1 MNQPFP
7 ARLSPFQA
15 PWGLL
20 EGLGTGDAFFS
31 SPAITLLGRGIAH
44 QRRTA
49 DARPTTLDNAA
60 RELFDTA
67 RARGHVDPVIMGLI
81 PFDHADS
88 ARLFVPEELLR
99 AEPDTSGARPATTPL
114 DTAARS
120 ITPEPAPEHYC
131 HAVDSA
137 LTLFDATALNK
148 VVLARS
154 LRVQTGAPI
163 DAQALLKRLVSINP
177 QGYNFAL
184 PTGDSLDDTASL
196 VGASPELLIRRE
208 GHRVIANPLA
218 GSIARHDD
226 AGEDQRR
233 AEGLCVSDKDL
244 REHALVVDAIVA
256 ALQPLCR
263 TLNVPEG
270 PEVIGTDRMWHLSTT
285 LEGELA
291 DPSMTSLAV
300 AAALHPTPA
309 VCGTPWRDAHQAI
322 KSLEGFERGYFTGL
336 VGWCDETGDGEWAIA
351 IRCAEL
357 STDHVRVFAGAGVVP
372 GSSPRAELE
381 ETAAKMRTMLDAMG
395 LDYEDD
401 TTDTTA

>member
-1 MNQPFP
+1 MNQPLP
-7 ARLSPFQA
+7 SRLSLSQA

-20 EGLGTGDAFFS
+20 EGLRPGDAFFS
-31 SPAITLLGRGIAH
+31 SPAITLLGRGAAH
-44 QRRTA
+44 ECQTA
-49 DARPTTLDNAA
+49 DARPQTLDDAA
-60 RELFDTA
+60 RALFDTA
-67 RARGHVDPVIMGLI
+67 RRQGHPDPVIMGLI

-88 ARLFVPEELLR
+88 ARLFVPEALLR
-99 AEPDTSGARPATTPL
+99 AAPDTSGVPL
-114 DTAARS
+114 VSAPLETSAFG
-120 ITPEPAPEHYC
+120 ITPEPAPGHYC
-131 HAVDSA
+131 HAVESA
-137 LTLFDATALNK
+137 LTLFDTTALNK

-184 PTGDSLDDTASL
+184 PTGKAESL

-218 GSIARHDD
+218 GSIPRHRDPQ
-226 AGEDQRR
+226 EDQRR
-233 AEGLCVSDKDL
+233 ADGLRVSDKDL
-244 REHALVVDAIVA
+244 REHALVVEAIVA
-256 ALQPLCR
+256 ALRPLCH
-263 TLNVPEG
+263 TLEVPEG
-270 PEVIGTDRMWHLSTT
+270 PEVIATDRMWHLSTT

-291 DPSMTSLAV
+291 DPGMTSLAV

-309 VCGTPWRDAHQAI
+309 VCGAPWQDAHQAI
-322 KSLEGFERGYFTGL
+322 EALEGFERGYFTGL
-336 VGWCDETGDGEWAIA
+336 VGWCDATGDGEWAIT

-357 STDHVRVFAGAGVVP
+357 APDHVRVFAGAGVVP
-372 GSSPRAELE
+372 GSSPQGELE

-401 TTDTTA
+401 KPNTTA